1 MTEKTIEDK
10 NEDKKI
16 KILIAED
23 DKFLVKVLRNKFIRK
38 GFDVIISG
46 NGNET
51 IDKIKFAKP
60 DLVLLDLIMP
70 YKNGFDVLEEVKM
83 DKKCKDIPVIILSN
97 LGQKSDIERGKK
109 LGVVDY
115 LIKSNLSINDVIS
128 KVNEV
133 LVSRKIVK

>member
-1 MTEKTIEDK
+1 MAKKTIEDK

-23 DKFLVKVLRNKFIRK
+23 DKFLVKVLSNKFARK

-51 IDKIKFAKP
+51 VDKIKSEKP

-83 DKKCKDIPVIILSN
+83 DKNCKDIPVIILSN

-128 KVNEV
+128 KVNEA
-133 LVSRKIVK
+133 LVSRKLVK